1 MAVIIPFQ
9 KRNRDPFEELMRDH
23 VEPLYRLA
31 YRFCGNRHDA
41 EDLVQEL
48 LVKLYPKTEQMQGIE
63 QLRPWLARSLYNLY
77 VDWVRRRVRSPIQG
91 GEEELSAA
99 MADGSQVEPSA
110 EGGVEQQQ
118 LRQRIEAAMA
128 QLNPDQ
134 RTLVSFHD
142 MEGYTLPE
150 LELILETPI
159 GTLKSRLHRA
169 RAKLREVLELEPFDD
184 LERVRD

>member
-1 MAVIIPFQ
+1 MAVIIPFKQ
-9 KRNRDPFEELMRDH
+9 RGRDPFEELMRDH
-23 VEPLYRLA
+23 MERLYRLA
-31 YRFCGNRHDA
+31 YRFCGNRNDA

-48 LVKLYPKTEQMQGIE
+48 LVKLYPKTEQLLGIE

-91 GEEELSAA
+91 GEEEMAAA
-99 MADGSQVEPSA
+99 MADGSQVVPGA
-110 EGGVEQQQ
+110 DGHVEQEQ
-118 LRQRIEAAMA
+118 LHYRIQEAMT

-134 RTLVSFHD
+134 RTLVNFHD

-150 LELILETPI
+150 LEIILETPI

-169 RAKLREVLELEPFDD
+169 RAKLRELLEMEPFDVP
-184 LERVRD
+184 ERLRE